1 MSVTCVCVCVCVRAS
16 LVSLLVLPYTRFYV
30 CHIGMCDG
38 ARCVSIIG
46 TKTMC
51 VVLSCDVCCYYF
63 AVLVVVFCCR
73 GRGYDQKDFPQPQ
86 PLDSVVRSY
95 FTHSGY
101 FKTITETQTNINTHT
116 HIRTIIVLFMLNAVV
131 LFVASLPRFV
141 FVTPLHLI
149 WSAIYLCTF
158 FSSGRKYRYKMKCAP
173 VIIIIII
180 VIKYTRFK
188 SNSANRSYVNGWT
201 YAMLMWSLAVANICY
216 CSLLCIRFYWFCLI
230 ILTELEYTKR
240 RNNNNHIQSAGIFCQ
255 LRQPHTHAFT

>member
-1 MSVTCVCVCVCVRAS
+1 MNVNTSQKQTHNVRHVCLCVCVRAS

-116 HIRTIIVLFMLNAVV
+116 HNYCPLYAKCCCSVCRFSSSLCFCHSSTFDLERN
-131 LFVASLPRFV
+131 LFVY
-141 FVTPLHLI
+141 I
-149 WSAIYLCTF
+149 F
-158 FSSGRKYRYKMKCAP
+158 FFG
-173 VIIIIII
+173 
-180 VIKYTRFK
+180 
-188 SNSANRSYVNGWT
+188 
-201 YAMLMWSLAVANICY
+201 
-216 CSLLCIRFYWFCLI
+216 
-230 ILTELEYTKR
+230 
-240 RNNNNHIQSAGIFCQ
+240 
-255 LRQPHTHAFT
+255 